1 MRLRS
6 GPLLALF
13 VGVALGATRAEAQDS
28 LRVVVHY
35 VAGANVYLGAGSDAK
50 IRQGDTLNVRRAATG
65 EVLSPLLVVSST
77 PDRSV
82 VAFIGAPYS
91 LTRGDTLAVLIAHTT
106 ASQTPPAAVPVARAA
121 TPYAPTKQR
130 SRLSTDGSLS
140 LDFDLLHTRTTGL
153 GGDPERS
160 SRTFTTPSVGLRYR
174 VQGLGNGLEFRTTL
188 RATQRSS
195 TGGVVEPATLIQVY
209 EAALVRRGGKTEFQL
224 GRFFDP
230 YEYFSG
236 YWDGLLL
243 HRGTD
248 RFGAGVLAGF
258 EPGRGNAGFQSHSPK
273 VGGFFHLRTSGPG
286 ARYRTE
292 MSITSIFPKG
302 APGAH
307 IIAGWAEA
315 LQLRGLLLSNTLQF
329 DREPVTGHWIVG
341 QFLGRASTRVGQAG
355 TIYAGFS
362 IRQPYLDRT
371 LVDVRPYRR
380 DNLNTGFNIWTGN
393 LGLTADIST
402 SRQQGLGA
410 QWSYRASASHR
421 PRGAKALGIGLSTM
435 YWTEQNSHGLLISPS
450 ANRHFGT
457 TSADLSY
464 QLYRSEANG
473 ATSTSHAF
481 ELGARLPLSAR
492 TQFTIRAR
500 ERIGGYLQSSGLTA
514 GLWYG
519 F

>member
-6 GPLLALF
+6 GTFLAIL
-13 VGVALGATRAEAQDS
+13 VGGAVTAAPASAQDS
-28 LRVVVHY
+28 LRVVVQY

-50 IRQGDTLNVRRAATG
+50 IRQGDTLKVRRAATG
-65 EVLSPLLVVSST
+65 EALSPLLVVTST

-91 LTRGDTLAVLIAHTT
+91 LTRGDTLAVVIAHTT
-106 ASQTPPAAVPVARAA
+106 APQAPVTAVPLAGVT
-121 TPYAPTKQR
+121 TPYAPVKRR

-140 LDFDLLHTRTTGL
+140 LDLDLLQTRTTGL
-153 GGDPERS
+153 GVDPEQS

-209 EAALVRRGGKTEFQL
+209 EAALVRRGGKTAFQL

-258 EPGRGNAGFQSHSPK
+258 EPDRGNAGFQSSSPK
-273 VGGFFHLRTSGPG
+273 VGGFWHLRTSGRG

-292 MSITSIFPKG
+292 MSVTSIFPKG
-302 APGAH
+302 SPGAH

-315 LQLRGLLLSNTLQF
+315 LQVRRLLLSHTLQF
-329 DREPVTGHWIVG
+329 DREPVTGHWVVG
-341 QFLGRASTRVGQAG
+341 QFLGRASTRVGDAG

-371 LVDVRPYRR
+371 LVDARPYRR
-380 DNLNTGFNIWTGN
+380 DNLSTGFNFWTGN
-393 LGLTADIST
+393 LGFTADIST

-410 QWSYRASASHR
+410 QWSYSASASRR

-435 YWTEQNSHGLLISPS
+435 YWTAQNSNGLLFSPS
-450 ANRHFGT
+450 LNRHFGV

-464 QLYRSEANG
+464 QLYRSDANG
-473 ATSTSHAF
+473 TKSTSHAF
-481 ELGARLPLSAR
+481 ELGARIPLSAR
-492 TQFTIRAR
+492 TQFTLRAR
-500 ERIGGYLQSSGLTA
+500 TRAGGYLQSSGLTA

>member
-1 MRLRS
+1 MRRWPL
-6 GPLLALF
+6 PLLAPL
-13 VGVALGATRAEAQDS
+13 VGVVLAATPAAAQDS

-35 VAGANVYLGAGSDAK
+35 VAGMNVYLGAGSDAQ
-50 IRQGDTLNVRRAATG
+50 IRPGDTLHVRRAGTG
-65 EVLSPLLVVSST
+65 EALAPLLVVTST

-91 LTRGDTLAVLIAHTT
+91 LTRGDTLAVVIAHTT
-106 ASQTPPAAVPVARAA
+106 APQPPPPAVPLAGAP
-121 TPYAPTKQR
+121 TPYAPVKQR
-130 SRLSTDGSLS
+130 RRLSTDGSLS
-140 LDFDLLHTRTTGL
+140 LDLDLLQTRTTGL

-174 VQGLGNGLEFRTTL
+174 VQGLGNGLEFRTTV

-195 TGGVVEPATLIQVY
+195 TGGVVDPATLVQVY

-248 RFGAGVLAGF
+248 RLGAGVLAGF
-258 EPGRGNAGFQSHSPK
+258 EPDRGNAGFQSSSPK

-292 MSITSIFPKG
+292 ASLTSIFPKG

-315 LQLRGLLLSNTLQF
+315 LQVRRALLSTTLQF
-329 DREPVTGHWIVG
+329 DREPVTGHWVVG
-341 QFLGRASTRVGQAG
+341 QFLGRASTRVGDAG

-371 LVDVRPYRR
+371 VVDVRPYRR
-380 DNLNTGFNIWTGN
+380 DNLSTGFNIWTGG
-393 LGLTADIST
+393 LGLAADIST
-402 SRQQGLGA
+402 SRQQGLDA
-410 QWSYRASASHR
+410 QWSYSASASHR
-421 PRGAKALGIGLSTM
+421 PRGMQGIGLGLATM
-435 YWTEQNSHGLLISPS
+435 YWTEPRSHGLLVSPS
-450 ANRHFGT
+450 VHRRFGAT
-457 TSADLSY
+457 TADLGY
-464 QLYRSEANG
+464 QLYRSDANG
-473 ATSTSHAF
+473 TTSTSHAF

-492 TQFTIRAR
+492 TQFTLRAR
-500 ERIGGYLQSSGLTA
+500 TRTGSYLQSSGLTA